1 MEEREAEEEAE
12 TGGDEALLRRRLEP
26 VEEVQ
31 PELRERS
38 FRRLRSNG
46 LLFLVRRSQRRPK
59 QGRQ

>member
-1 MEEREAEEEAE
+1 MAEREAEEAD
-12 TGGDEALLRRRLEP
+12 TAGDEALLRRRLEP

-38 FRRLRSNG
+38 FRRLRSSG